1 MGDLPKPQTFNGD
14 LANLPAALER
24 LTAEPRWVVW
34 RWEPRR
40 KKSGALDLDVNG
52 APKWTK
58 PPYQVRYPGQLAKS
72 DDPGT
77 WGLYVDAVQAVTD
90 GDADGIGYALLGSD
104 LGAIDLDK
112 CRDPATGEVARW
124 AEVMHGGEAYSEV
137 TVSGTGTRILGTATG
152 PRRSRRFDLGGGAGI
167 ELFRNTERYI
177 TISGNQRGACEGLPP
192 IDDLIDRLEQR
203 LDEWR
208 SQRKANGHGADGFD
222 FNAAGQQTAGRDYD
236 RIIRNGV
243 PDGQRSEA
251 FQSVVWHLAGRGL
264 STDAITDELAQHPN
278 GIGAKYADRLHEE
291 VLRSHGKW
299 REQRRASVGGCS
311 ADAAAPWPSIYVVPG
326 ELPRVV
332 DEAESAL
339 LGLGREIYQRGGMIV
354 RPVLT
359 PAKTFH
365 DRDTEAWRILE
376 VPKPHLAETLTR
388 AAQWLRFDGR
398 KKKWVGIDAPGHVVE
413 TYQGRIGDWRLP
425 ILAGIIGAPHL
436 RRDGS
441 LHDVPGYDPMT
452 GLLYR
457 PECEFD
463 RVPASPTRDD
473 AIAAMRM
480 FDDLLAGFPFVTP
493 ADKAVALAAILTA
506 LDRHNMPTAPLHG
519 FSATV
524 AGTGKSKLA
533 DIVSILA
540 TGRPAAVKGLPS
552 TEDELEKRLN
562 SELLQGASIIC
573 IDNCEHPLQS
583 AFLCQMLTQDTAS
596 IRVLGQSKNVVASTA
611 ATVMATGNNLQV
623 TGDLTRRVLVCS
635 LDARVEHPERRKFDW
650 DAKDVAKEQ
659 RGRLVA
665 AALTILRAWHGASTQ
680 VERGPLGGFEEW
692 SARVRAPLLWLG
704 CADPCETTLKFKVQD
719 PHVLQ
724 LGAVIEAWN
733 ETIGTNAPVK
743 IQDIINKGLMAPE
756 LQIALMAVAEAR
768 GRQIVSPGRLGR
780 WLRKVDGRIIS
791 GRAIRHAGMV
801 NGYPR
806 WSLR

>member
-1 MGDLPKPQTFNGD
+1 MVDLEKPQTFNGD

-24 LTAEPRWVVW
+24 LTAEPRWVIW
-34 RWEPRR
+34 RWEPRY
-40 KKSGALDLDVNG
+40 KKFGAFDLDANG
-52 APKWTK
+52 DLKWTK
-58 PPYQVRYPGQLAKS
+58 PPFQVRYPRQLAKS

-90 GDADGIGYALLGSD
+90 GNADGIGYALLGSD
-104 LGAIDLDK
+104 VGAIDLDK
-112 CRDPATGEVARW
+112 CRDAATGEVARW
-124 AEVMHGGEAYSEV
+124 AELVRDGEAYSEI

-152 PRRSRRFDLGGGAGI
+152 PRRQRRFDLGGGAGI
-167 ELFRNTERYI
+167 ELFRNAERYI
-177 TISGNQRGACEGLPP
+177 TISGNQRGTCDGLPP
-192 IDDLIDRLEQR
+192 IDDLIDGLELR
-203 LDEWR
+203 LDEEKG
-208 SQRKANGHGADGFD
+208 QRRANGTSGGFD

-236 RIIRNGV
+236 SIVRNGV

-251 FQSVVWHLAGRGL
+251 FQSVVWHLAGKGL
-264 STDAITDELAQHPN
+264 SADSITDELARYPN

-291 VLRSHGKW
+291 VLRSYSKW
-299 REQRRASVGGCS
+299 REQRRANATGEEPSG
-311 ADAAAPWPSIYVVPG
+311 APWPCIYVVPG

-339 LGLGREIYQRGGMIV
+339 LGLGREIYQRGGVIV
-354 RPVLT
+354 QPVLT

-376 VPKPHLAETLTR
+376 APKSHLAETLTR
-388 AAQWLRFDGR
+388 AAQWLKYSGR
-398 KKKWVGIDAPGHVVE
+398 KKAWVGIDAPGHVVE
-413 TYQGRIGDWRLP
+413 TYQGRVGEWNLP
-425 ILAGIIGAPHL
+425 VLAGVIGSPHL

-463 RVPASPTRDD
+463 RIPERPTRND
-473 AIAAMRM
+473 AIAAMRL

-493 ADKAVALAAILTA
+493 ADKAVALSAILTA

-533 DIVSILA
+533 DVVSILA
-540 TGRPAAVKGLPS
+540 TGRSAAVKGQPG

-583 AFLCQMLTQDTAS
+583 AFLCQMLTQDTVS
-596 IRVLGQSKNVVASTA
+596 IRILGQSRNVIASTA

-635 LDARVEHPERRKFDW
+635 LDARVEHPERRYFDW
-650 DAKDVAKEQ
+650 DAKEVAKEQ

-665 AALTILRAWHGASTQ
+665 AALTILRAWHTAGTR
-680 VERGPLGGFEEW
+680 VERSPLGGFEEW
-692 SARVRAPLLWLG
+692 SARIRAPLLWLG
-704 CADPCETTLKFKVQD
+704 CADPCETTLKLKAQD

-724 LGAVIEAWN
+724 LAAVIEAWK
-733 ETIGTNAPVK
+733 ETIGPNAPVK
-743 IQDIINKGLMAPE
+743 IADIINKGLMVPE
-756 LQIALMAVAEAR
+756 LQTALMAVAEAR
-768 GRQIVSPGRLGR
+768 GRQVVSPDRLGR
-780 WLRKVDGRIIS
+780 WLRKVNGRIVS
-791 GRAIRHAGMV
+791 GRAIRQAGV
-801 NGYPR
+801 EHGYPM
-806 WSLR
+806 WSLV

>member
-24 LTAEPRWVVW
+24 LTAEPRWVAW

-40 KKSGALDLDVNG
+40 KKSGALDLDANG
-52 APKWTK
+52 SPKWTK
-58 PPYQVRYPGQLAKS
+58 PPFQALYPGQLAKS

-90 GDADGIGYALLGSD
+90 GDADGIGFALLGSD
-104 LGAIDLDK
+104 VGAIDLDK
-112 CRDPATGEVARW
+112 CRDPSTGGIEDWAR
-124 AEVMHGGEAYSEV
+124 ELHEGVRAYSEI

-152 PRRSRRFDLGGGAGI
+152 PRRQRRFDLGGGAAI
-167 ELFRNTERYI
+167 ELYRNAARYI
-177 TISGNQRGACEGLPP
+177 TVSGNQLGTCDGLAP

-203 LDEWR
+203 LDRREAR
-208 SQRKANGHGADGFD
+208 ERAADGGFD
-222 FNAAGQQTAGRDYD
+222 FNAAKQQTAGRDYD
-236 RIIRNGV
+236 GIIRNGV

-264 STDAITDELAQHPN
+264 SADGITDELARHPN

-291 VLRSHGKW
+291 VLRSYGKW
-299 REQRRASVGGCS
+299 RDQRRASAGGHS
-311 ADAAAPWPSIYVVPG
+311 ADATTPWPSIYVVPG

-332 DEAESAL
+332 DEAELAL

-376 VPKPHLAETLTR
+376 VPKPHLAETFTR
-388 AAQWLRFDGR
+388 AAQWLKFSGR
-398 KKKWVGIDAPGHVVE
+398 KKEWVGIDAPGHVVE
-413 TYQGRIGDWRLP
+413 TYQGRVGDWRLP
-425 ILAGIIGAPHL
+425 VLAGIIGAPHL

-441 LHDVPGYDPMT
+441 VHDVPGYDPVT
-452 GLLYR
+452 GLLYK

-463 RVPASPTRDD
+463 RVPTSPTRDD

-506 LDRHNMPTAPLHG
+506 LDRPNMPTAPLHG

-533 DIVSILA
+533 DIVSVLA
-540 TGRPAAVKGLPS
+540 TGRPAAVKGQPS

-665 AALTILRAWHGASTQ
+665 AALTILRAWHSAGTQ
-680 VERGPLGGFEEW
+680 VERSPLGGFEEW
-692 SARVRAPLLWLG
+692 SARVRAPLIWLG
-704 CADPCETTLKFKVQD
+704 RGDPCETTLRFKVQD

-724 LGAVIEAWN
+724 LAAVIEAWD
-733 ETIGTNAPVK
+733 ETIGVNVPVK
-743 IQDIINKGLMAPE
+743 IQDIINRGVMAPD
-756 LQIALMAVAEAR
+756 LQIALLAACR
-768 GRQIVSPGRLGR
+768 T
-780 WLRKVDGRIIS
+780 
-791 GRAIRHAGMV
+791 
-801 NGYPR
+801 
-806 WSLR
+806 